1 MTDLRRTLWRYQAR
15 QIRYDA
21 VALAFEEE
29 ISLILEGYRAT
40 IFQIGEVRG
49 GSREFQLCVT
59 LDNAINSA
67 RAHVRGRNF
76 KAALRELKR
85 AEASRKV
92 LGLSHAARALI
103 QRAEGLCGKLSE
115 ALGPGA
121 AQSFMAYET
130 ARRLLAAARQLYDK
144 GELRPSR
151 FVAGM
156 CQLEVERLLRI
167 QEADEGEM
175 RARRMQI
182 ANLRALQDALAQ
194 LPFRNEDD
202 LITTTVSRAELL
214 MAEGHMLLAKC
225 TLDELEPAVAPR
237 AAFLEELT
245 RQLGPSSLKNKGPM
259 LCLLEECGISAQD
272 TWESATGRLLEHA
285 LARLEA
291 KLNALARI
299 VSEQARDL
307 NAVSV

>member
-1 MTDLRRTLWRYQAR
+1 MTDLQRALWRYQAR
-15 QIRYDA
+15 QIHYDA

-29 ISLILEGYRAT
+29 ISRILEGYRAT

-67 RAHVRGRNF
+67 RTHVRGRNF
-76 KAALRELKR
+76 KAALRKLKE

-92 LGLSHAARALI
+92 LGLCHAARAQI

-121 AQSFMAYET
+121 AQSFMTHET
-130 ARRLLAAARQLYDK
+130 ARRLLAAARRLYDQ
-144 GELRPSR
+144 GELRQSR

-167 QEADEGEM
+167 QEADEEEM

-194 LPFRNEDD
+194 VPFRNEDG
-202 LITTTVSRAELL
+202 LITAAISRAEIL
-214 MAEGHMLLAKC
+214 MADGHLLLAKC
-225 TLDELEPAVAPR
+225 TLDELETTVAPR

-245 RQLGPSSLKNKGPM
+245 RQFGLPELRSKERM
-259 LCLLEECGISAQD
+259 LRLLAECGISPQD
-272 TWESATGRLLEHA
+272 TWESATSSLLERA
-285 LARLEA
+285 LTRLEA
-291 KLNALARI
+291 KVQALSKI
-299 VSEQARDL
+299 VSAQTKDL
-307 NAVSV
+307 SAVSA